1 MHCPYSYASAPPG
14 NSTVALSLPKLSAG
28 MSALFVVKLGCGL
41 VAGTGRTGIREGK
54 SEMALLE
61 IVHYP
66 DPLLLTPGEAVT
78 EFDEQL
84 KKLVSDM
91 FETMYAAPGVGL
103 AAPQVGVS
111 KRLFVMDCS
120 GGKDPSQRIAMIN
133 PEVLRVEGE
142 QKGEEGCLSFPG
154 IFFPVERE
162 FRAVVRAHDVDGNLF
177 EVDGMELTARC
188 MLHETD
194 HCDGIVFIDK
204 TTPLKREMVKRKIKK
219 LQKAGQW

>member
-1 MHCPYSYASAPPG
+1 
-14 NSTVALSLPKLSAG
+14 
-28 MSALFVVKLGCGL
+28 
-41 VAGTGRTGIREGK
+41 
-54 SEMALLE
+54 MALLE
-61 IVHYP
+61 IKHYP
-66 DPLLLTPGEAVT
+66 EPVLLTPGEPVT
-78 EFDEQL
+78 EFDDQL

-103 AAPQVGVS
+103 AAPQIGVS

-120 GGKDPSQRIAMIN
+120 GGKDPAQRIAMIN

-142 QKGEEGCLSFPG
+142 QDGEEGCLSFPG
-154 IFFPVERE
+154 LFIQVKRE
-162 FRAVVRAHDVDGNLF
+162 LRAIVRAQDLSGNFF

-204 TTPLKREMVKRKIKK
+204 TTPLKREMAKRRIKK